1 VYCLPFSED
10 GIRRTHFGC
19 SDPHN
24 QPAVNH
30 DSVEGIT
37 SEHSQL
43 NEVCDLLDLLNGAS
57 ER

>member
-1 VYCLPFSED
+1 VYCLPFSEESL
-10 GIRRTHFGC
+10 RKTRFGC

-43 NEVCDLLDLLNGAS
+43 NEVCGLLDLLYGEP